1 MIETAARSLLKLDLW
16 IYIPIII
23 LFWFPDQRRI
33 AALLLFLPLA
43 AARWVLYRRLWKST
57 PLDPLFIAFL
67 ILGCLNV
74 FFAPYYFIAPDL
86 AGLVMLGRPAMGM
99 LLATSLADNAWRSQR
114 MTAVLVATV
123 TLSLI
128 VGVLALVSSQWTVKS
143 SQLLFI
149 IDLLP
154 KVRGVPQIG
163 FNVNEIAGAMT
174 YLTPLM
180 AGLAAYFWS
189 QPAAARGDKWLRALT
204 SLAFCLL
211 WLATFLGQSRLA
223 IIGVL
228 PALYVI
234 SLTLVRPGRWRLAAV
249 AGVTFFLLAQVA
261 ILSGIFN
268 PQAERLAERDED
280 SLSTRVLIWESGL
293 QILIDHPLTGAGMNA
308 FRAPA
313 VRALYPVPGY
323 ETRVLPH
330 AHNEWIQIAADL
342 GLPGLLV
349 FASWFI
355 VIGWMLRKVWQQGD
369 ARARAV
375 ALSVGCGLAAHLVY
389 GLGDA
394 IPLWDRFA
402 FVFWWLVGVAAAQY
416 LLTCQRPQSLRN
428 SKFV

>member
-33 AALLLFLPLA
+33 AVLLLFLPLA
-43 AARWVLYRRLWKST
+43 AARWVLYRRLWKPT

-114 MTAVLVATV
+114 MTSVLVATV
-123 TLSLI
+123 ILSLI
-128 VGVLALVSSQWTVKS
+128 VGLLALVSSQWTVKS

-154 KVRGVPQIG
+154 KVQGVPQIG
-163 FNVNEIAGAMT
+163 FNVNEIAGAMA

-180 AGLAAYFWS
+180 AGLAAHFWS
-189 QPAAARGDKWLRALT
+189 QAAATRGDKWLRALT

-249 AGVTFFLLAQVA
+249 AGVTFFLVAQVV

-268 PQAERLAERDED
+268 PQAERLAERDD
-280 SLSTRVLIWESGL
+280 ASLSTRVLIWESGL
-293 QILIDHPLTGAGMNA
+293 EILADHPLTGAGMNA
-308 FRAPA
+308 FRVPA
-313 VRALYPVPGY
+313 VRALYPVPRY

-355 VIGWMLRKVWQQGD
+355 VIGWMLWKVWRQGD
-369 ARARAV
+369 ARARSV

-416 LLTCQRPQSLRN
+416 LLTCQFPQSLRN
-428 SKFV
+428 SEFV